1 MDTVE
6 RTRTAAEIYDEQFV
20 PALFQQWG
28 PVIAGEARIGL
39 GDRVLDVACGTGVL
53 ACACLDRVGTT
64 GRVTGLDPNLDML
77 AVARR
82 KSTSIDWWEGRAER
96 IPFPDASF
104 DAVVSQFGF
113 MFFDDHTAA
122 LREMIRVLVPGGRLA
137 VAVCDAVEHS
147 PGYAALA
154 DLLQRLF
161 GSRVADTFRT
171 PFKLGGPDLLRS
183 LFAAAGIPD
192 AGDLSHRDSSLC
204 IHWIHDRNRAGVRLD
219 ARGHARRLPV
229 QTAPGEKRAGAE
241 AVCDG
246 RWEHRVRHACPPY
259 HRQQSL
265 SRLGLTGLAE
275 AAATPANMTVKSYRT
290 GEGWG
295 RLSETQHIL
304 SGRQPIACCM
314 VGQIFLARRRS
325 GCGTGPLLS

>member
-161 GSRVADTFRT
+161 GSRVADAFRA
-171 PFKLGGPDLLRS
+171 PFKLGAPDLLRS

-192 AGDLSHRDSSLC
+192 ARVTCHTGTVRFASIGSLIATERACVWTLGGMLDDSQFRQLLERSEQALRPFVTTDGS
-204 IHWIHDRNRAGVRLD
+204 IAFDM
-219 ARGHARRLPV
+219 PV
-229 QTAPGEKRAGAE
+229 LLITANKA
-241 AVCDG
+241 
-246 RWEHRVRHACPPY
+246 
-259 HRQQSL
+259 
-265 SRLGLTGLAE
+265 
-275 AAATPANMTVKSYRT
+275 
-290 GEGWG
+290 
-295 RLSETQHIL
+295 
-304 SGRQPIACCM
+304 
-314 VGQIFLARRRS
+314 
-325 GCGTGPLLS
+325 